1 MNARTEYYIILR
13 LLVIIKF
20 VQSVAHISLIYYIE
34 QLHKNCIY
42 FILIN
47 SFLIIASTFEFIY
60 KFLYREKVELMFS
73 IEASILVLSTAIN
86 VPYALYFLKNVDVTF
101 ILRNGTL
108 SFVHTDNS
116 SEFSE
121 DLFKRLLLL
130 LTTVIVL
137 QMLVMYIFKHCQ
149 TLIKVIEDECL
160 SLISQHLRH
169 VLKDTP
175 KGCEDSPDRKR
186 GIIAPPPSPDAY
198 FFKFAHK
205 V

>member
-1 MNARTEYYIILR
+1 MNAKTEYYIILR

-47 SFLIIASTFEFIY
+47 SFLIMTSTFEFIY
-60 KFLYREKVELMFS
+60 KFLYREKIELMFS
-73 IEASILVLSTAIN
+73 IEASILILSTAIN
-86 VPYALYFLKNVDVTF
+86 VPYALYLLKN
-101 ILRNGTL
+101 
-108 SFVHTDNS
+108 
-116 SEFSE
+116 
-121 DLFKRLLLL
+121 
-130 LTTVIVL
+130 
-137 QMLVMYIFKHCQ
+137 HCQ
-149 TLIKVIEDECL
+149 TLIKVMEDECL
-160 SLISQHLRH
+160 SLISQYLKH

-175 KGCEDSPDRKR
+175 KGCEDSPDCKR

-205 V
+205 D